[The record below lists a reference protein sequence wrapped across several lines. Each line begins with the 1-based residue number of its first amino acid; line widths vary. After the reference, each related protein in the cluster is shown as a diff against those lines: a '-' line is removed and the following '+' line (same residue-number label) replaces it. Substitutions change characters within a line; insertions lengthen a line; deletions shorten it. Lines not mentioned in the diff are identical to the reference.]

1 MVELTLEKALL
12 IGISLTIAAAIG
24 IPLILKSLDII
35 KELILAQTLIL
46 HLV

>member
-24 IPLILKSLDII
+24 IPLILKSIDII
-35 KELILAQTLIL
+35 NQLLLAQVLLLRVI
-46 HLV
+46 

>member
-24 IPLILKSLDII
+24 IPLILKSLDLIN
-35 KELILAQTLIL
+35 ELLLAQVLLI
-46 HLV
+46 HFF